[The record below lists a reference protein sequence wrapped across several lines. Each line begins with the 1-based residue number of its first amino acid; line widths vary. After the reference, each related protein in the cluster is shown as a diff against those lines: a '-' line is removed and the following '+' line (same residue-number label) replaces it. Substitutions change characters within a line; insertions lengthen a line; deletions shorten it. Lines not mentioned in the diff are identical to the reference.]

1 MKQKFLILF
10 IFLILL
16 IINLLKLIN
25 PSFNNDKNEDKYI
38 SVYLDNKKY
47 DLLLGS
53 TFETLL
59 NKAELDLNDNYD
71 ISLDYVLKNNE
82 YIYSNNSNEDRIS
95 INSASLD
102 ELIKLPGIG
111 EKSAN
116 KIIDYRNKYGNFKH
130 IEELKNVSG
139 IGDKKYEKIKELITI

>member
-10 IFLILL
+10 IFLFLL

-25 PSFNNDKNEDKYI
+25 PSFNNDANEDKYI

-53 TFETLL
+53 TFENLL
-59 NKAELDLNDNYD
+59 YMANLDLNNNYD
-71 ISLDYVLKNNE
+71 ISLDYVLKNDE
-82 YIYSNNSNEDRIS
+82 YIYLNNSNEDRIS

-111 EKSAN
+111 EKTAN